1 MRSCSDLAFDKEFLE
16 TTQFIKEKF
25 HKLNYIIMK
34 EKSSFQKTPWI
45 KWKGKPQSPKNG
57 GKYFQ
62 IIYLTCI
69 KSI

>member
-34 EKSSFQKTPWI
+34 EKSSFQKTP
-45 KWKGKPQSPKNG
+45 
-57 GKYFQ
+57 
-62 IIYLTCI
+62 
-69 KSI
+69 